1 MFNDI
6 SGGHLY
12 IGTQTWPHKQLLLHE
27 GQNRHQTIGCSST
40 VETPKIMGLEF
51 SPHLGLY
58 HNFSGW
64 LQYHDTMLIAIS
76 SAKKAPPSGIPS
88 PSRNWMRTV
97 VRAIEG
103 WKPTHL
109 GFCSRQRA
117 EFWSYWKWW
126 FIVDFPIKK
135 WWFSI
140 AMLVYQR
147 VHPRLAW
154 SNMVYSAKKNNKTLY
169 TCHGKGRDFLCS
181 IWFAP
186 VIPPNGIA

>member
-1 MFNDI
+1 MGCMKVVLGFLDVQWYLWWTSLHWN
-6 SGGHLY
+6 SNM
-12 IGTQTWPHKQLLLHE
+12 TPQAVAATWRP
-27 GQNRHQTIGCSST
+27 NRHQTIGCSST

-117 EFWSYWKWW
+117 EFWRLMHGINIY
-126 FIVDFPIKK
+126 IYP
-135 WWFSI
+135 
-140 AMLVYQR
+140 LV
-147 VHPRLAW
+147 
-154 SNMVYSAKKNNKTLY
+154 
-169 TCHGKGRDFLCS
+169 
-181 IWFAP
+181 I
-186 VIPPNGIA
+186 